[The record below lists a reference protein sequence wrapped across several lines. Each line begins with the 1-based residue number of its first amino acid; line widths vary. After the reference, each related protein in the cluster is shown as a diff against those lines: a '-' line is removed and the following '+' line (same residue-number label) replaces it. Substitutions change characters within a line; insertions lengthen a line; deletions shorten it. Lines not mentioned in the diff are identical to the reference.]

1 MEVNR
6 SNIMTTNEQIFDEI
20 RETGVIT
27 EKQIS
32 LLKRRSNAGQKNV
45 FSGLDIFEGSIKLTH
60 EQGEKALTWLKR
72 FIKKGVYGC
81 RELEILETA
90 KPEDFEFTG
99 FYDAGNAWLHYYVP
113 TYGLGN
119 GKYYMQYVPL
129 AEPYIVG

>member
-6 SNIMTTNEQIFDEI
+6 SNIMTTNEQIFNEI
-20 RETGVIT
+20 KTTGIIT

-32 LLKRRSNAGQKNV
+32 LLKRRSNAAQKDV
-45 FSGLDIFEGSIKLTH
+45 LDYDLLDSMPVRMTP
-60 EQGEKALTWLKR
+60 EQGEKGLAWLKR
-72 FIKKGVYGC
+72 FIKKGVYGY

-99 FYDAGNAWLHYYVP
+99 FYDAGNAWHHNFVP

-119 GKYYMQYVPL
+119 GEYYMQYVPL
-129 AEPYIVG
+129 AEPYIIG

>member
-6 SNIMTTNEQIFDEI
+6 SNIMTTNEQIFNEI
-20 RETGVIT
+20 KTTGIIT

-45 FSGLDIFEGSIKLTH
+45 FSGLNMFEGIALTP
-60 EQGEKALTWLKR
+60 EQGEKALVWLKL
-72 FIKKGVYGC
+72 FIKKGVYGYK
-81 RELEILETA
+81 ELEIINSA

-99 FYDAGNAWLHYYVP
+99 FYDVGNAWRHYYVP

-119 GKYYMQYVPL
+119 GEYYMQYVPL

>member
-6 SNIMTTNEQIFDEI
+6 STIMTTNEQIFNEI
-20 RETGVIT
+20 KTTGIIT

-32 LLKRRSNAGQKNV
+32 LLKRRSNQNQK
-45 FSGLDIFEGSIKLTH
+45 DIFDYDLLDSMPVRMTP
-60 EQGEKALTWLKR
+60 EQGEKGLAWLKR
-72 FIKKGVYGC
+72 FIKKGVYGYK
-81 RELEILETA
+81 ELEIINSA

-99 FYDAGNAWLHYYVP
+99 FYDAGNAWHHNFVP

-119 GKYYMQYVPL
+119 GEYYMQYVPL

>member
-6 SNIMTTNEQIFDEI
+6 SNIMTTNEQIFNEI

-32 LLKRRSNAGQKNV
+32 LLKRRSNANQKDV
-45 FSGLDIFEGSIKLTH
+45 FSGLDMFEESIVLTP
-60 EQGEKALTWLKR
+60 EQGAKSLAWLKR
-72 FIKKGVYGC
+72 FVKKDVYGY
-81 RELEILETA
+81 RELEILKTA

-99 FYDAGNAWLHYYVP
+99 FYDAGNGWHHYYVP

-119 GKYYMQYVPL
+119 GEYYMQYVPL
-129 AEPYIVG
+129 SEPYIVG